1 MAKKRKRKLKR
12 ERGQGS
18 IISRS
23 GTKNLY
29 IRYYATDGR
38 QIQEAV
44 GSSIKQV
51 AENLLQQRLGERGL
65 GIKPAQDVKV
75 LKYEDLRDSYV
86 EQHTNP
92 RFASAKASIKHLD
105 SFFEGMSVLDIDS
118 DAIRSFIKKKRDR
131 LKDPTIRRILNDL
144 RAMFNQAKREG
155 RIRHSDV
162 PYFAMPD
169 DSKPR
174 KGFLTPDQFQ
184 TLLKHIPANLQ
195 PVVKFCYITG
205 CRIGAAKQI
214 TWVMIAKDFSEIDL
228 PGEITK
234 TGEPLTLPLAGP
246 LEEIARTLRKV
257 FRDESKPV
265 FDVTGFR
272 YAWAH
277 ACAAECLGEY
287 EPKTRKYRGLKLHDF
302 RRSAVRNLIRAGV
315 DRGTAM
321 SISGHKTESIFER
334 YNITTT
340 DDRKEALIRVGQYN
354 KQQAA
359 ASKGVTAH
367 REPFQRGH

>member
-1 MAKKRKRKLKR
+1 MPQRKQKKAPR

-18 IISRS
+18 IINRP
-23 GTKNLY
+23 GTKKLY
-29 IRYYATDGR
+29 IRYYANDGR

-44 GSSIKQV
+44 GSSIRQV

-86 EQHTNP
+86 EQHTNSH
-92 RFASAKASIKHLD
+92 FASAKSSIKHLD
-105 SFFEGMSVLDIDS
+105 SFFEGMSVLDVDS
-118 DAIRSFIKKKRDR
+118 DAIRRFIKRKRER
-131 LKDPTIRRILNDL
+131 LKDPTIRRVLNDL

-162 PYFAMPD
+162 PYFPMPD

-174 KGFLTPDQFQ
+174 KGFLQPSQFQ
-184 TLLKHIPANLQ
+184 TLLKHIPAHLQ
-195 PVVKFCYITG
+195 PVVKFCYATG
-205 CRIGAAKQI
+205 CRVGAAKRI
-214 TWVMIAKDFSEIDL
+214 TWAMVAKDFSELEL

-234 TGEPLTLPLAGP
+234 TGEPLTLPLVGP
-246 LEEIARTLRKV
+246 LEEIAKTLRKM

-265 FDVTGFR
+265 FDVTDLR
-272 YAWAH
+272 YSWAR
-277 ACAAECLGEY
+277 ACAAAGFGEW
-287 EPKTRKYRGLKLHDF
+287 EPKKRKYRGLKMHDF

-321 SISGHKTESIFER
+321 SISGHKTENIFER

-340 DDRKEALIRVGQYN
+340 EDRKEALLRVERYN
-354 KQQAA
+354 KRQAKA
-359 ASKGVTAH
+359 
-367 REPFQRGH
+367 